1 MPVLAPSAD
10 VDMRGRALDGSTA
23 DELCRSLPRQ
33 DPIAAQQA
41 LCEALS
47 RPFTESEGGARL
59 ATLSALDGAARQT
72 CERLLDR
79 YVEGDAQLR
88 LLDRRTYVSA
98 SRLSQSMSEAY
109 ERFVPRTG
117 GGRAPVSAAED
128 AGAIARLLV
137 FREIE
142 FLLRM
147 FRYKRR
153 NANRWRALH
162 EIYLSAIERGVERH
176 GVSLG
181 PPESGAGASTTPE
194 RQYIQILLL
203 EATNAGQL
211 SPREALWTC
220 RWLARGSASL
230 SLRPGKDAEGASTGP
245 RGFAVDLSGGEG
257 PTRKAVPA
265 SETVLYLDT
274 GPLLA
279 MIDAELAGK
288 RDSAATRDPPPGAT
302 RRAEVAL
309 LAKLRLVFDPAPA
322 RVERRGERVPMDSGL
337 HVLAGLPRIIHA
349 LRTVA
354 STPAGKG
361 ATAAPLDDATIGAFG
376 GATRTR
382 TLAAWDAAELARG
395 TVPETWQIRDRSDS
409 GCRLRG
415 KTADLNSVIPGS
427 LLAMRTG
434 DTAPWAVGVVRRL
447 RRLMVDHVEV
457 GVEYLGC
464 KPRFV
469 KIVMD
474 QAFDPSVSPAREV
487 EPKCIGALYLP
498 PGQELPAMPIRTL
511 LLPAREF
518 RPNGDVTLLSS
529 NATYKLR
536 LDDPIQRQMDFVW
549 TPFTVIQ
556 KNAR

>member
-1 MPVLAPSAD
+1 LPALAPSA
-10 VDMRGRALDGSTA
+10 VVNARALDWSTA
-23 DELCRSLPRQ
+23 DDLCRSLPRQ

-47 RPFTESEGGARL
+47 RPFTETEGGGRL

-109 ERFVPRTG
+109 ERLLPRAGVP
-117 GGRAPVSAAED
+117 RAPVSAAEV
-128 AGAIARLLV
+128 APVVARLLV
-137 FREIE
+137 FRQIE

-162 EIYLSAIERGVERH
+162 ETYLSAIGWGAERH

-181 PPESGAGASTTPE
+181 SPESSSGSSTTPE

-211 SPREALWTC
+211 SPREALWTY
-220 RWLARGSASL
+220 RWLAHGCASL
-230 SLRPGKDAEGASTGP
+230 RLRPDQGAEVSTGP
-245 RGFAVDLSGGEG
+245 CGFAIDLGGGEG
-257 PTRKAVPA
+257 PTRKAIPT

-274 GPLLA
+274 GPLIA
-279 MIDAELAGK
+279 TIDAELAEK
-288 RDSAATRDPPPGAT
+288 RDSTATRDPPPSGT
-302 RRAEVAL
+302 RRAEMAL
-309 LAKLRLVFDPAPA
+309 LAKLRILLDPAPT
-322 RVERRGERVPMDSGL
+322 RIERRGERAPMDSGV
-337 HVLAGLPRIIHA
+337 HVLAGLPHIIHA

-354 STPAGKG
+354 STPSGRG
-361 ATAAPLDDATIGAFG
+361 AAAAPLDESTIGAFG

-382 TLAAWDAAELARG
+382 TLAAWDSAEFARG

-427 LLAMRTG
+427 LFAMRTSE
-434 DTAPWAVGVVRRL
+434 TAPWTVGVVRRL

-469 KIVMD
+469 KIVIE
-474 QAFDPSVSPAREV
+474 QVFDPSVGPGREV
-487 EPKCIGALYLP
+487 EAKCIGALYLP
-498 PGQELPAMPIRTL
+498 PSRELPAMPIRTL
-511 LLPAREF
+511 LLPTREF
-518 RPNGDVTLLSS
+518 RPNGEVTLLSS

-549 TPFTVIQ
+549 TPFTVME